1 MTLAVCCRSHS
12 ALLELTD
19 PGPEL
24 TADVETAQQ
33 FAAGAGNLKPLK
45 PDRDRTFLDQL
56 AANDLGAIDRY
67 TNESIEAEGGNSAQE
82 IRSWVAAAYAALSA
96 AGPYEMTSRY
106 YRPIPSSSSAS
117 ASPLQFL
124 HRQRGRRR
132 SVSPADGPLATSP

>member
-33 FAAGAGNLKPLK
+33 FAAGAGSLKPLN
-45 PDRDRTFLDQL
+45 PDWDRTFLDQL
-56 AANDLGAIDRY
+56 AANDLDAIDRY

-82 IRSWVAAAYAALSA
+82 ICTRVAAAYAALRA
-96 AGPYEMTSRY
+96 AGPYEMATGRSR
-106 YRPIPSSSSAS
+106 SSSPAS
-117 ASPLQFL
+117 ASPLRFL
-124 HRQRGRRR
+124 HRRRVVGAR
-132 SVSPADGPLATSP
+132 VSPADAPLATSP